1 MERLSFLLGHFRTQS
16 PITPATKA
24 TTSQR
29 VTAFAHVNPMNS
41 GQALCPLVK
50 VCVVSVGAECVCG
63 GGGGGENGT

>member
-1 MERLSFLLGHFRTQS
+1 MERLRFQLGLFRTQS
-16 PITPATKA
+16 PITPVTKA

-50 VCVVSVGAECVCG
+50 VCVVSVGAGCVW
-63 GGGGGENGT
+63 GGENGT